1 MNNHTPLEKLQQAAL
16 TPEQQTRLFGMIA
29 NTFKNAIDLR
39 APKNRPAGKAG
50 LRAEKG
56 YYRLLYLEGD
66 FHTKVSLGEKTD
78 SNVPIYD
85 WDPMAELLRQL
96 VDLPEL
102 QAEILAGIEAALA
115 EVISQT
121 PGAISETPYQS

>member
-1 MNNHTPLEKLQQAAL
+1 MNNHPSLEKLRQAAL
-16 TPEQQTRLFGMIA
+16 TAEQQTRLFGMIA
-29 NTFKNAIDLR
+29 TTFKNAIDLR

-66 FHTKVSLGEKTD
+66 FHTKVNPGENAD
-78 SNVPIYD
+78 SDAPTYD
-85 WDPMAELLRQL
+85 WDPMVVLLRQL
-96 VDLPEL
+96 ADLPEL

-115 EVISQT
+115 EVISQM
-121 PGAISETPYQS
+121 PGVISETPYKS